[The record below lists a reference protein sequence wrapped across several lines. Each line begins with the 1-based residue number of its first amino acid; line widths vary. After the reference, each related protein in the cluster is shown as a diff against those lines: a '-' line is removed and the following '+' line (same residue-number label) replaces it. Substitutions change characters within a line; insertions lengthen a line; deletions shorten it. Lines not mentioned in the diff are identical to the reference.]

1 MRAYKALGSE
11 WFGRA
16 VVDRMFI
23 VTTIKLSVSLL
34 YLGATI
40 KPTVTKTNTVESCIS
55 EALKGESWCRV

>member
-1 MRAYKALGSE
+1 MVMRAYKALGCE

-34 YLGATI
+34 YLGAAI

-55 EALKGESWCRV
+55 EALKGES